1 MVNAT
6 VDNPP
11 VSVNLDSGQ
20 STTVPS
26 NETWR
31 VSIHLANRQKTRLE
45 INGINE
51 YIVGTSSAPATA
63 SLLDVTLTGGETIAE
78 TQGDFHSGIFI
89 TGFVVDS

>member
-6 VDNPP
+6 VDNSP
-11 VSVNLDSGQ
+11 VSIVLDGGQ

-31 VSIHLANRQKTRLE
+31 VSIHLANRDNSNME
-45 INGINE
+45 IDGIGTF
-51 YIVGTSSAPATA
+51 VGSRTNRSAPGNY
-63 SLLDVTLTGGETIAE
+63 LDVTLTGGQTISE
-78 TQGDFHSGIFI
+78 NLSQSGSAIFI

>member
-11 VSVNLDSGQ
+11 VSIVLDGGQ

-31 VSIHLANRQKTRLE
+31 VSIHLANQDFTSMK
-45 INGINE
+45 IDG
-51 YIVGTSSAPATA
+51 VGDFQANRDKSSANGNY
-63 SLLDVTLTGGETIAE
+63 LDVTLVGNQTIKEDNNA
-78 TQGDFHSGIFI
+78 SGSVIFI

>member
-6 VDNPP
+6 VDNDP
-11 VSVNLDSGQ
+11 VSIVLGGGE

-31 VSIHLANRQKTRLE
+31 VSLHVGNKDVSEMEIDGVRGFQANT
-45 INGINE
+45 
-51 YIVGTSSAPATA
+51 TSSSAEGHY
-63 SLLDVTLTGGETIAE
+63 LDVTLTGGQTVAE
-78 TQGDFHSGIFI
+78 LQSNAKSAIFI

>member
-6 VDNPP
+6 VDNKP
-11 VSVNLDSGQ
+11 VSIIVLVNQ

-31 VSIHLANRQKTRLE
+31 VSLHLANLNSTDME
-45 INGINE
+45 IDGAATFTGQS
-51 YIVGTSSAPATA
+51 GTTSAQG
-63 SLLDVTLTGGETIAE
+63 SYLDVTLVGGQTI
-78 TQGDFHSGIFI
+78 TMTSSSSNGGIFI

>member
-6 VDNPP
+6 VDNAP
-11 VSVNLDSGQ
+11 VSIVLDVGQ

-31 VSIHLANRQKTRLE
+31 VSILLT
-45 INGINE
+45 NGG
-51 YIVGTSSAPATA
+51 GTKITIDGIGEFKAGSNSESAQGVYQ
-63 SLLDVTLTGGETIAE
+63 DVTLVGGQTITE
-78 TQGDFHSGIFI
+78 VGIDNENGVFI

>member
-6 VDNPP
+6 VDNDP
-11 VSVNLDSGQ
+11 VSIVLGGGQ

-31 VSIHLANRQKTRLE
+31 VSLHLANEEVTKMK
-45 INGINE
+45 IDGI
-51 YIVGTSSAPATA
+51 GTYRGKRTESQAHGVYTN
-63 SLLDVTLTGGETIAE
+63 VTLTGGQTVSEVANNSS
-78 TQGDFHSGIFI
+78 GGIFI